1 MAKKDYLRLCI
12 KQGEEKNVAFTIK
25 ADGKAMDL
33 SSYTIRLQVKR
44 APLEKAEPIVLK
56 EVTTVTDISTVGQ
69 INQPQQG
76 VVTFHFLKEDTSYPV
91 GEYPLVISLVA
102 PGVDDII
109 SSQCCNKA
117 IYNICEQ

>member
-1 MAKKDYLRLCI
+1 MDVSNY
-12 KQGEEKNVAFTIK
+12 TIK
-25 ADGKAMDL
+25 
-33 SSYTIRLQVKR
+33 LQVKR

-56 EVTTVTDISTVGQ
+56 EVTTVSDINTIGQ

-76 VVTFHFLKEDTSYPV
+76 IVTFHFLKEDTSFPI

-109 SSQCCNKA
+109 SRQCCNKA
-117 IYNICEQ
+117 IYNIWQQQEKCRVLIILQIL